1 MTCEPRRTEAAPGY
15 VLGGGLP
22 NRLDVGFRLPVHL
35 PREVDI
41 LAHRA
46 SSAGLP
52 TIVARG
58 DLVLAGLLAPLLALS
73 ACEPGPG
80 TLEETLQ
87 SVDTVELKLVEDE
100 RGRPEAV
107 DAVISAELLDQ
118 LRRIAPNSEQ
128 WKLVFDVAHAGGDA
142 GAAAAAG
149 LAGDYVVVED
159 AVRFLPRAPLLRGKP
174 YRARWMRGD
183 EAIATL
189 EFSPNRA
196 GHEAT
201 TRAVAIYPTSD
212 VLPVNLRRLYVEF
225 SGPMRR
231 GGAHRGLRLLRDP
244 GGEPVELPFP
254 APEEELWNE
263 TSTRFTLLLPT
274 GRREEGANGG
284 ADGEAHGGTT
294 GGSNGRPIA
303 AASPLQV
310 GKRYRLVVERTWR
323 DAEGAPI
330 RAGLDKLFLVDEPD
344 RNGAS
349 PDAWTITP
357 PISRQA
363 PLLVEMPSPLDYAL
377 LLESIEV
384 RKRDGGTLPG
394 RVRISDNERRWSFQP
409 DTGWVSGPYVLRV
422 DTGLEDPSGNRSGG
436 GASTQNGDAPKT
448 ILPFEVELKPVPST
462 SRR

>member
-1 MTCEPRRTEAAPGY
+1 
-15 VLGGGLP
+15 
-22 NRLDVGFRLPVHL
+22 
-35 PREVDI
+35 
-41 LAHRA
+41 
-46 SSAGLP
+46 
-52 TIVARG
+52 
-58 DLVLAGLLAPLLALS
+58 
-73 ACEPGPG
+73 
-80 TLEETLQ
+80 
-87 SVDTVELKLVEDE
+87 
-100 RGRPEAV
+100 
-107 DAVISAELLDQ
+107 
-118 LRRIAPNSEQ
+118 
-128 WKLVFDVAHAGGDA
+128 
-142 GAAAAAG
+142 
-149 LAGDYVVVED
+149 
-159 AVRFLPRAPLLRGKP
+159 
-174 YRARWMRGD
+174 MRGD

-212 VLPVNLRRLYVEF
+212 VLPVNLQRLYVEF

-231 GGAHRGLRLLRDP
+231 GEAHLGLRLLRDP
-244 GGEPVELPFP
+244 GGEPVTLPFP

-263 TSTRFTLLLPT
+263 SSSRFTLLLPT
-274 GRREEGANGG
+274 GRRQERANGESDG
-284 ADGEAHGGTT
+284 EADGEASGKD
-294 GGSNGRPIA
+294 RA
-303 AASPLQV
+303 AGSPLQV

-349 PDAWTITP
+349 PDTWTITP

-363 PLLVEMPSPLDYAL
+363 PLLVEMPNPLDYAL
-377 LLESIEV
+377 LLESVEV
-384 RKRDGGTLPG
+384 RKSDGETLAG

-409 DTGWVSGPYVLRV
+409 DAGWVSGPYALRV

-436 GASTQNGDAPKT
+436 GASTQDGDAPKT